1 MAKRVY
7 ELARTLEV
15 KSGDLLLDLQAMG
28 YDVTSAASSVTDE
41 EAEAIVQAFAEA
53 AQVDGSGGD
62 GEDDPAD
69 RAGAEA
75 DDEGPTDEETG
86 VGVTMIEPDGGEEAE
101 PAPAPAAEQDPKAIL
116 ADAAKS
122 KREALAARMQALL
135 DDPGADLEAGLA
147 TLLEGEEISLGRRW
161 RLIGKG
167 SVTHGQLKVQKGETI
182 SDGQYQVLTRR
193 VQAFFLV
200 VESE

>member
-7 ELARTLEV
+7 ELARTLAV
-15 KSGDLLLDLQAMG
+15 KSADLLTDLQAMG

-53 AQVDGSGGD
+53 AQAEGSGG
-62 GEDDPAD
+62 GGGDDDSEA
-69 RAGAEA
+69 AGTEA
-75 DDEGPTDEETG
+75 DDESPPDEEAG

-135 DDPGADLEAGLA
+135 DDPGVDLEAGLA
-147 TLLEGEEISLGRRW
+147 TLLEGEEIPLGRRW
-161 RLIGKG
+161 RLNGKG

-182 SDGQYQVLTRR
+182 SDGKYQVLTQR

>member
-7 ELARTLEV
+7 ELARMLEV

-28 YDVTSAASSVTDE
+28 YDVKSAASSVTDE

-53 AQVDGSGGD
+53 AQAEGGGG
-62 GEDDPAD
+62 GEDDDSEA
-69 RAGAEA
+69 AGTET
-75 DDEGPTDEETG
+75 DDEGPTDEEVG
-86 VGVTMIEPDGGEEAE
+86 VGVTMIEPDGGEEVE
-101 PAPAPAAEQDPKAIL
+101 PAPAPAAEQDPKTIL

-122 KREALAARMQALL
+122 KREALAARMRALL

-167 SVTHGQLKVQKGETI
+167 SVTHGQLKVIKNETI

-193 VQAFFLV
+193 VRAFFLV
-200 VESE
+200 VEAQ